1 MLACDV
7 GETVTVLS
15 EFGRRKEGRK
25 ERGVRI
31 GTNVIQQVCYST
43 VLEYNMTKT
52 IEYMRG
58 ASV

>member
-15 EFGRRKEGRK
+15 EFGSGKEGRQ

-31 GTNVIQQVCYST
+31 GTNVIQLVCYST
-43 VLEYNMTKT
+43 VLEYSMTKT
-52 IEYMRG
+52 IEYTRW